1 MSVVVLGVVTGCSG
15 GGTSEAPARLKAS
28 DFAGGGEASVPPG
41 AGASERA
48 ASVRSVGRVS
58 AAGGIDDVRVVVG
71 EPGVVRGSPAG
82 SGEGRE
88 IEGAGEGESPAGAGE
103 AGAAGVAARG
113 SRIETMVGQINGRPV
128 YASDFFAPMDSRL
141 RAEAKKRPRAEWM
154 RYMREQVWDAL
165 RDRVRDELLLAE
177 FQASLTPEQKLG
189 VLAFAETLR
198 SGLIRE
204 NLGSSELAN
213 RRYLE
218 EEGLSLED
226 KIRLERDKELIR
238 AQIRKVIGDRA
249 YVAWRE
255 VVLAYEREEDLFRPP
270 AKATFRIVQ
279 VPLGDAERLERV
291 TSALAAG
298 EAFEE
303 VAKRESAFNAS
314 QGGLVEVTA
323 PGAWEEATIFAA
335 EELNA
340 VARRLSAGV
349 TSEPFEWSGSRVWLR
364 LESLDRPPAKT
375 LYDAQLD
382 VYDALRR
389 AQISKEE
396 ARYFDQILS
405 RASVSDLNTMR
416 GDLEAIAVERYLGG
430 GAR

>member
-1 MSVVVLGVVTGCSG
+1 MRRIGGALSVVGLWLLLGCGGEGSG
-15 GGTSEAPARLKAS
+15 SAPSRLKAA
-28 DFAGGGEASVPPG
+28 DFAAEGEVAAVGTKQEAAGG
-41 AGASERA
+41 
-48 ASVRSVGRVS
+48 RSVGRVA

-71 EPGVVRGSPAG
+71 EPGLPARAVK
-82 SGEGRE
+82 SEER
-88 IEGAGEGESPAGAGE
+88 AEGEE
-103 AGAAGVAARG
+103 GVAAVASSAG
-113 SRIETMVGQINGRPV
+113 VSGGARIETMVGQINGRPV

-141 RAEAKKRPRAEWM
+141 RAEAKKRQRADWM
-154 RYMREQVWDAL
+154 RYMREQVWNAL

-213 RRYLE
+213 RRFLE
-218 EEGLSLED
+218 EEGLTLED

-238 AQIRKVIGDRA
+238 VQIRKVIGDRA

-255 VVLAYEREEDLFRPP
+255 VVLAYEREEDLFRP
-270 AKATFRIVQ
+270 AGKATFRIIQ
-279 VPLGDAERLERV
+279 VPDGDADRLERV
-291 TSALAAG
+291 RTALAGG
-298 EAFEE
+298 ESFEE

-314 QGGLVEVTA
+314 NGGIVEVTA

-335 EELNA
+335 EELNV
-340 VARRLSAGV
+340 VARGLTAGM
-349 TSEPFEWSGSRVWLR
+349 TSEPFQWSGSTVWLR

-382 VYDALRR
+382 VYEALRR
-389 AQISKEE
+389 AQIAKEE

-405 RASVSDLNTMR
+405 RASVSDLNKMR
-416 GDLEAIAVERYLGG
+416 AELEAIAVERYLV
-430 GAR
+430 GAAR